1 MSDKKL
7 GLFNG
12 EDMPDVKTAWEFY
25 EKGLQFNNAIN
36 LEETVRVN
44 ENMFIGR

>member
-1 MSDKKL
+1 MSEMKL

-12 EDMPDVKTAWEFY
+12 EDMPDVQTAWTYY
-25 EKGLQFNNAIN
+25 EKGLQFNNSIN